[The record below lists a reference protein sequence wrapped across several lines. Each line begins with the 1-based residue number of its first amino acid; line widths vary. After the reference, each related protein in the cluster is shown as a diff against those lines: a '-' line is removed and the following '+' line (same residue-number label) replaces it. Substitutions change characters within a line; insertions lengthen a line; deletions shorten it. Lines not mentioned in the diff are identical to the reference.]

1 MVRPGGIYM
10 ADTDA
15 GRRPAIVVSR
25 EELNRGHWVVAV
37 LVTSTHFATRSKLP
51 HCVAFAAGEHG
62 LTKDCVAQAETIT
75 YLAASDLDLD
85 SGAIGV
91 LDEARMRELIKA
103 NGDMLATDCEPV

>member
-1 MVRPGGIYM
+1 MLQPGEVYM

-15 GRRPAIVVSR
+15 GRRPVIVVSR

-37 LVTSTHFATRSKLP
+37 MVTSTHFATRSKMP
-51 HCVAFAAGEHG
+51 HCVAFAAGEYG

-75 YLAASDLDLD
+75 YLPVSDLDLD
-85 SGAIGV
+85 AGAIGI

-103 NGDMLATDCEPV
+103 IGHLLASDCEPM